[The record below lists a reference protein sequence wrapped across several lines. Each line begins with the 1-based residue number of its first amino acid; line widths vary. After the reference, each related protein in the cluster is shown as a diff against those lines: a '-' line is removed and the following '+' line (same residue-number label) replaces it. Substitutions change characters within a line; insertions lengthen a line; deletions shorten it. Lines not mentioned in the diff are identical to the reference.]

1 MTATSPVW
9 RIRLIAIGFVVL
21 SAAALTNVM
30 TQNLAPGLT
39 PGKPSVSV
47 NGTTSAASPRDPSA
61 ATARTIPAQTVRDI
75 QSQLT
80 ARGFDTGVQDGT
92 VTLITRASIF
102 AFEHDAGLTL
112 TAEPS
117 EALLKAILLG
127 TAMPGQANTRPAA
140 GPQAEQLTRTVQAA
154 LISLG
159 HLKVRA
165 SGLPAGRLDADT
177 IRAIKAFEL
186 SERLPATGR
195 ISGPMMRRLERR
207 AALGQLTAAR

>member
-1 MTATSPVW
+1 MAAAHRPW
-9 RIRLIAIGFVVL
+9 RVRLTGLGFVVL

-30 TQNLAPGLT
+30 TQNLAPGLIAA
-39 PGKPSVSV
+39 KPSGNV
-47 NGTTSAASPRDPSA
+47 NGASTAAASRDPGA
-61 ATARTIPAQTVRDI
+61 AAKTVPVQTVRDI
-75 QSQLT
+75 QQQLT

-102 AFEHDAGLTL
+102 AFEHDAGLAL

-127 TAMPGQANTRPAA
+127 TVMPGQAGARQSA
-140 GPQAEQLTRTVQAA
+140 GPQAEQLVRTVQTA

-159 HLKVRA
+159 HLKARA

-195 ISGPMMRRLERR
+195 ISGPLMRRLERR
-207 AALGQLTAAR
+207 AALGPLTAVR